1 MESLLNSF
9 QSVQSVRILLYHLTE
24 IWKEQTKEIL
34 QSFYE
39 DRHLETETCDYIDN
53 DETHE

>member
-1 MESLLNSF
+1 M
-9 QSVQSVRILLYHLTE
+9 RILLYHLTE

-39 DRHLETETCDYIDN
+39 DRHHETETCDYIDN

>member
-1 MESLLNSF
+1 M
-9 QSVQSVRILLYHLTE
+9 RILLYHLTE
-24 IWKEQTKEIL
+24 IWKEQTVEEIL

-39 DRHLETETCDYIDN
+39 DRHLETETCGYIDS